1 MNTDEMLKYLGCAVL
16 LVVLIYF
23 IGVILKVNN
32 DFIGSVLGG
41 KFREGLS
48 NKEDITKKIENQI
61 ASNEKS
67 IKSFNDMGAD
77 FTENKDLLTKLN
89 ASYMELIMKA
99 NMVQMILGNG
109 AWSFKATDGEG
120 GWKNLTNIKPQ
131 EELAYLTVLNEV
143 QEYIDG
149 GGGATT
155 NAKKGYFS

>member
-1 MNTDEMLKYLGCAVL
+1 MLKYLGCAIL
-16 LVVLIYF
+16 GLILIYL
-23 IGVILKVNN
+23 VTVVLKVNN

-61 ASNEKS
+61 ASNTKM

-99 NMVQMILGNG
+99 NMVQMLSGEG
-109 AWSFKATDGEG
+109 AWKFKGTGSDG

-149 GGGATT
+149 GGAATT
-155 NAKKGYFS
+155 SAKKGYFS